1 MIPTCSPVIGMGR
14 RMIAFYK
21 FSSGGLK
28 VEETLIFI
36 DAGLLSKLSRYLGK
50 GKYLVYDII
59 KFTKNLARKESL
71 TCQQI
76 FYYTAP
82 PFQSEP
88 PLKEEIKRKERYDK
102 FIKKLLKTK
111 EVIIREGRCQRLKI
125 DGKFIYKQKA
135 VDSLM
140 IMDLMRTPIDCPNIK
155 KIIILASDSDFVPI
169 IKYLRKLN
177 MEIIL
182 YTNYSKK
189 RESNLS
195 RSNELLKVVNRYVE
209 LTKQDFDDAP
219 LDKSLVGG

>member
-1 MIPTCSPVIGMGR
+1 
-14 RMIAFYK
+14 
-21 FSSGGLK
+21 

-125 DGKFIYKQKA
+125 DGKFIYKQKV

>member
-1 MIPTCSPVIGMGR
+1 
-14 RMIAFYK
+14 
-21 FSSGGLK
+21 
-28 VEETLIFI
+28 
-36 DAGLLSKLSRYLGK
+36 
-50 GKYLVYDII
+50 
-59 KFTKNLARKESL
+59 
-71 TCQQI
+71 
-76 FYYTAP
+76 
-82 PFQSEP
+82 
-88 PLKEEIKRKERYDK
+88 
-102 FIKKLLKTK
+102 
-111 EVIIREGRCQRLKI
+111 
-125 DGKFIYKQKA
+125 
-135 VDSLM
+135 M

-177 MEIIL
+177 MELIL

>member
-1 MIPTCSPVIGMGR
+1 
-14 RMIAFYK
+14 
-21 FSSGGLK
+21 

-125 DGKFIYKQKA
+125 DGKFVYKQKA

-169 IKYLRKLN
+169 IKYLRELN
-177 MEIIL
+177 IEIIL

>member
-1 MIPTCSPVIGMGR
+1 M
-14 RMIAFYK
+14 
-21 FSSGGLK
+21 
-28 VEETLIFI
+28 EETLIFI

-125 DGKFIYKQKA
+125 DGKFIYKQKV

>member
-1 MIPTCSPVIGMGR
+1 M
-14 RMIAFYK
+14 
-21 FSSGGLK
+21 
-28 VEETLIFI
+28 EETLIFI

-125 DGKFIYKQKA
+125 DGKFIYKQKV

-209 LTKQDFDDAP
+209 LTKQTNGTR
-219 LDKSLVGG
+219 KSHTG

>member
-1 MIPTCSPVIGMGR
+1 M
-14 RMIAFYK
+14 
-21 FSSGGLK
+21 
-28 VEETLIFI
+28 EETLIFI

-125 DGKFIYKQKA
+125 DGKFIYKQKV

-209 LTKQDFDDAP
+209 LTKRDFDDAP

>member
-1 MIPTCSPVIGMGR
+1 M
-14 RMIAFYK
+14 
-21 FSSGGLK
+21 
-28 VEETLIFI
+28 EETLIFI

-125 DGKFIYKQKA
+125 DGKFVYKQKA

-169 IKYLRKLN
+169 IKYLRELN
-177 MEIIL
+177 IEIIL

>member
-1 MIPTCSPVIGMGR
+1 M
-14 RMIAFYK
+14 
-21 FSSGGLK
+21 
-28 VEETLIFI
+28 EETLIFI

-59 KFTKNLARKESL
+59 KFAKNLARKENL
-71 TCQQI
+71 TCRQI

-102 FIKKLLKTK
+102 FIKKLQKNK

-125 DGKFIYKQKA
+125 DGLFIYKQKA

-140 IMDLMRTPIDCPNIK
+140 IMDLMRIPIDCPNIK

-169 IKYLRKLN
+169 IKYLRELN
-177 MEIIL
+177 VEIIL

-209 LTKQDFDDAP
+209 LTKRDFDDAP
-219 LDKSLVGG
+219 LDKSFVGE

>member
-1 MIPTCSPVIGMGR
+1 M
-14 RMIAFYK
+14 
-21 FSSGGLK
+21 
-28 VEETLIFI
+28 EETLIFI

-125 DGKFIYKQKA
+125 DGKFIYKQKV

-209 LTKQDFDDAP
+209 LTKRDFDDAP
-219 LDKSLVGG
+219 LDKSFVGE

>member
-1 MIPTCSPVIGMGR
+1 M
-14 RMIAFYK
+14 
-21 FSSGGLK
+21 
-28 VEETLIFI
+28 EETLIFI

-125 DGKFIYKQKA
+125 DGKFIYKQKV

-155 KIIILASDSDFVPI
+155 KIIILASDSDFV
-169 IKYLRKLN
+169 N
-177 MEIIL
+177 SL
-182 YTNYSKK
+182 YQLFQEKG
-189 RESNLS
+189 E
-195 RSNELLKVVNRYVE
+195 
-209 LTKQDFDDAP
+209 
-219 LDKSLVGG
+219 